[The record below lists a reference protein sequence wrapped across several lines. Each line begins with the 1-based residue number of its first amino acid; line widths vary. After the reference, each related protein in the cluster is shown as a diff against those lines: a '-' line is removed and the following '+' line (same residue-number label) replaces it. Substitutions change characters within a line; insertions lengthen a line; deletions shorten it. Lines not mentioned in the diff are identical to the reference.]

1 MTFSAYGERQV
12 NFMKHKVKITVEKDG
27 KRTQVLSSQII
38 RLPKRL
44 LRWLLGDF
52 CEILV
57 LTPGK
62 TVQGVEI
69 QQISE
74 GVDFSG

>member
-1 MTFSAYGERQV
+1 M
-12 NFMKHKVKITVEKDG
+12 MHKIKIAISNGG
-27 KRTQVLSSQII
+27 KKTQVLTSGSI
-38 RLPKRL
+38 RLPIRL

-69 QQISE
+69 QEITE
-74 GVDFSG
+74 GVDFFG

>member
-1 MTFSAYGERQV
+1 
-12 NFMKHKVKITVEKDG
+12 MKHKVKIAVSNGG
-27 KRTQVLSSQII
+27 KKTQVLTSGSI
-38 RLPKRL
+38 RLPMRL

-69 QQISE
+69 QEITE

>member
-1 MTFSAYGERQV
+1 MRY
-12 NFMKHKVKITVEKDG
+12 MKHKVKIAVSNGG
-27 KRTQVLSSQII
+27 KKTQVLTSGSI
-38 RLPKRL
+38 RLPMRL

-69 QQISE
+69 QEVFE

>member
-1 MTFSAYGERQV
+1 
-12 NFMKHKVKITVEKDG
+12 MKHKVKIAISNGG
-27 KRTQVLSSQII
+27 KKTQLLTGDSIKI
-38 RLPKRL
+38 PMRL

-62 TVQGVEI
+62 TVQSIEI
-69 QQISE
+69 QEVHE

>member
-1 MTFSAYGERQV
+1 MR
-12 NFMKHKVKITVEKDG
+12 HKIKIAVSNDG
-27 KRTQVLSSQII
+27 KKTQVLTSGSI
-38 RLPKRL
+38 RLPMRI

-62 TVQGVEI
+62 TVKDVEI
-69 QQISE
+69 QE
-74 GVDFSG
+74 VAEEVDFSG

>member
-1 MTFSAYGERQV
+1 
-12 NFMKHKVKITVEKDG
+12 MKHKVKIAVSKG
-27 KRTQVLSSQII
+27 GIKTQVLTGGSI
-38 RLPKRL
+38 RLPMRL

-69 QQISE
+69 QEVSD

>member
-1 MTFSAYGERQV
+1 
-12 NFMKHKVKITVEKDG
+12 MKHKVKIAISNGG
-27 KRTQVLSSQII
+27 KKTQ
-38 RLPKRL
+38 L
-44 LRWLLGDF
+44 LTGDSIKIPMRILHWLLGDF

-62 TVQGVEI
+62 TVQSIEI
-69 QQISE
+69 LEVHE

>member
-1 MTFSAYGERQV
+1 
-12 NFMKHKVKITVEKDG
+12 MKHKAKIAISNGSK
-27 KRTQVLSSQII
+27 KTQLLTGDSIKI
-38 RLPKRL
+38 PMRL

-62 TVQGVEI
+62 TVQSIEI
-69 QQISE
+69 QEVHE

>member
-1 MTFSAYGERQV
+1 
-12 NFMKHKVKITVEKDG
+12 MKHKVKIAVSNGG
-27 KRTQVLSSQII
+27 KKTQVLTSGSI
-38 RLPKRL
+38 RLQMRL

-52 CEILV
+52 CEVLV

-69 QQISE
+69 QEVAE

>member
-1 MTFSAYGERQV
+1 
-12 NFMKHKVKITVEKDG
+12 MKHKVKIAVSNGG
-27 KRTQVLSSQII
+27 KKTQVLTSGSI
-38 RLPKRL
+38 RLPMKL
-44 LRWLLGDF
+44 IRWLLGDF

-69 QQISE
+69 QEVTE

>member
-1 MTFSAYGERQV
+1 
-12 NFMKHKVKITVEKDG
+12 MKHKVKIAVSNGG
-27 KRTQVLSSQII
+27 KKTQVLTSGSI
-38 RLPKRL
+38 RLPMRL

-69 QQISE
+69 QE
-74 GVDFSG
+74 VPDGVDFSG

>member
-1 MTFSAYGERQV
+1 
-12 NFMKHKVKITVEKDG
+12 MKHKVRIAVSNGG
-27 KRTQVLSSQII
+27 KKTQVLTSGSI
-38 RLPKRL
+38 RLPMRL

-69 QQISE
+69 QEVTE
-74 GVDFSG
+74 GVDFSGNI

>member
-1 MTFSAYGERQV
+1 
-12 NFMKHKVKITVEKDG
+12 MKHKVKIAVSNGG
-27 KRTQVLSSQII
+27 KKTQALTSGSI
-38 RLPKRL
+38 RLPMRL

-69 QQISE
+69 QEVTE

>member
-1 MTFSAYGERQV
+1 
-12 NFMKHKVKITVEKDG
+12 MKHKVKIAVSNGG
-27 KRTQVLSSQII
+27 KKTQVLTSGSI
-38 RLPKRL
+38 RLPMRL

-69 QQISE
+69 QQVTE

>member
-1 MTFSAYGERQV
+1 
-12 NFMKHKVKITVEKDG
+12 MKHMVKIAVSDNGQK
-27 KRTQVLSSQII
+27 TQVLAGGSIK
-38 RLPKRL
+38 LPKRL

-69 QQISE
+69 QE
-74 GVDFSG
+74 VAERVDFSG

>member
-1 MTFSAYGERQV
+1 
-12 NFMKHKVKITVEKDG
+12 MKHKVKITVEKDG

-74 GVDFSG
+74 GVNFSG

>member
-1 MTFSAYGERQV
+1 
-12 NFMKHKVKITVEKDG
+12 MKHKVKIAISNGG
-27 KRTQVLSSQII
+27 KKTQVLTSGNI
-38 RLPKRL
+38 RLPMRL

-69 QQISE
+69 QEVTEGLTFPANYERSE
-74 GVDFSG
+74 NHGQDV

>member
-1 MTFSAYGERQV
+1 
-12 NFMKHKVKITVEKDG
+12 MKHKVKIAVSNGG
-27 KRTQVLSSQII
+27 KKTQVLTSGSI
-38 RLPKRL
+38 RLPMRL

-52 CEILV
+52 CEVLV

-69 QQISE
+69 QEVTE

>member
-1 MTFSAYGERQV
+1 
-12 NFMKHKVKITVEKDG
+12 MKHKVKIAISNDDK
-27 KRTQVLSSQII
+27 KTQ
-38 RLPKRL
+38 L
-44 LRWLLGDF
+44 LTGDSIKIPMRILHWLLGDF

-62 TVQGVEI
+62 TVQSIEI
-69 QQISE
+69 QEVHE

>member
-1 MTFSAYGERQV
+1 
-12 NFMKHKVKITVEKDG
+12 MKHKVKIAVSNGG
-27 KRTQVLSSQII
+27 KKTQMLTSGSI
-38 RLPKRL
+38 RLPMRL
-44 LRWLLGDF
+44 LRWLFGDF

-69 QQISE
+69 QEVTE

>member
-1 MTFSAYGERQV
+1 M
-12 NFMKHKVKITVEKDG
+12 
-27 KRTQVLSSQII
+27 
-38 RLPKRL
+38 

-69 QQISE
+69 QEVIE

>member
-1 MTFSAYGERQV
+1 
-12 NFMKHKVKITVEKDG
+12 MKHKVKIAVSNGG
-27 KRTQVLSSQII
+27 KKTRVLTSGSI
-38 RLPKRL
+38 RLPMRL

-62 TVQGVEI
+62 TVQVVEI
-69 QQISE
+69 QEVTE

>member
-1 MTFSAYGERQV
+1 
-12 NFMKHKVKITVEKDG
+12 MKHKVKIAVSNGG
-27 KRTQVLSSQII
+27 KKTQVLTSGSI
-38 RLPKRL
+38 RLPMKL
-44 LRWLLGDF
+44 IRWLLGDF

-69 QQISE
+69 QEVTE
-74 GVDFSG
+74 GVDFFG

>member
-1 MTFSAYGERQV
+1 
-12 NFMKHKVKITVEKDG
+12 MKHKVKIAISNGG
-27 KRTQVLSSQII
+27 KKTQVLTSGST
-38 RLPKRL
+38 RLPMRL

-52 CEILV
+52 CEILI

-69 QQISE
+69 QEVTE
-74 GVDFSG
+74 GGDFSG

>member
-1 MTFSAYGERQV
+1 
-12 NFMKHKVKITVEKDG
+12 MKHKVKIAVSNGG
-27 KRTQVLSSQII
+27 KKTQVLTSGSI
-38 RLPKRL
+38 RLPMRL
-44 LRWLLGDF
+44 LHWLLGDF

-69 QQISE
+69 QEVTE
-74 GVDFSG
+74 GVDFFG

>member
-1 MTFSAYGERQV
+1 
-12 NFMKHKVKITVEKDG
+12 MKHKVKIAVSNGG
-27 KRTQVLSSQII
+27 KKTQVLTSGSI
-38 RLPKRL
+38 RLPMRL

-69 QQISE
+69 QEAAERI
-74 GVDFSG
+74 DFSG

>member
-1 MTFSAYGERQV
+1 
-12 NFMKHKVKITVEKDG
+12 MKHKVKIAISNGG
-27 KRTQVLSSQII
+27 KKTQLLTGDSIKI
-38 RLPKRL
+38 PMRI

-62 TVQGVEI
+62 TVQSIEI
-69 QQISE
+69 QEVHE

>member
-1 MTFSAYGERQV
+1 
-12 NFMKHKVKITVEKDG
+12 MKHKVKIAVSNGG
-27 KRTQVLSSQII
+27 KKTQVLTSGSI
-38 RLPKRL
+38 RLPMSL

-52 CEILV
+52 CEILI

-69 QQISE
+69 QEVTE
-74 GVDFSG
+74 GGDFSG

>member
-1 MTFSAYGERQV
+1 
-12 NFMKHKVKITVEKDG
+12 MKHKVKIAVPNGRK
-27 KRTQVLSSQII
+27 KTQLLTSGSI
-38 RLPKRL
+38 RLPMRL

-52 CEILV
+52 CEILI

-69 QQISE
+69 QEVTE
-74 GVDFSG
+74 GVDFFG

>member
-1 MTFSAYGERQV
+1 
-12 NFMKHKVKITVEKDG
+12 MKHKVKIAVSNGG
-27 KRTQVLSSQII
+27 KKTQVLTSGRI
-38 RLPKRL
+38 RLPMRL

-69 QQISE
+69 QEIAE
-74 GVDFSG
+74 AVDFSGNI

>member
-1 MTFSAYGERQV
+1 
-12 NFMKHKVKITVEKDG
+12 MKHKVKIAVSNGG
-27 KRTQVLSSQII
+27 KKTQVLTSGSI
-38 RLPKRL
+38 RLPMRL

-52 CEILV
+52 CEIIV

-69 QQISE
+69 QEVTE

>member
-1 MTFSAYGERQV
+1 
-12 NFMKHKVKITVEKDG
+12 MKHKIKIAVSNGG
-27 KRTQVLSSQII
+27 KKTQVLTSGSI
-38 RLPKRL
+38 RLPMRL

-57 LTPGK
+57 LTHGK

-69 QQISE
+69 HEVTE
-74 GVDFSG
+74 GVEFSG

>member
-1 MTFSAYGERQV
+1 
-12 NFMKHKVKITVEKDG
+12 MKHIIKIKVASGG
-27 KRTQVLSSQII
+27 KEQQVLSSSSI
-38 RLPKRL
+38 RLPMRL

-62 TVQGVEI
+62 TVCSVEI
-69 QQISE
+69 QEVSE
-74 GVDFSG
+74 RVDFSE

>member
-1 MTFSAYGERQV
+1 
-12 NFMKHKVKITVEKDG
+12 MKHKIKIAVSNGDTK
-27 KRTQVLSSQII
+27 TQVLTGCSI

-69 QQISE
+69 HEVTE

>member
-1 MTFSAYGERQV
+1 
-12 NFMKHKVKITVEKDG
+12 MKHKVKIAVSNGG
-27 KRTQVLSSQII
+27 KKTQVLTSDSI
-38 RLPKRL
+38 RLPMKL

-69 QQISE
+69 QEVTE

>member
-1 MTFSAYGERQV
+1 
-12 NFMKHKVKITVEKDG
+12 MKHKVKIAVSNGG
-27 KRTQVLSSQII
+27 KKTQVLTSGSI
-38 RLPKRL
+38 RLPMR
-44 LRWLLGDF
+44 LLGDF

-69 QQISE
+69 QEVTEEI
-74 GVDFSG
+74 DFSSNV